1 MPEKRNARVGDG
13 RGLRSEGMVEDA
25 LWTLKGVLEQRP
37 MYGLKANI
45 EHIFR
50 APRCSPEDHA
60 QKDFI
65 VTLSGNVEIPL
76 QAKSS
81 QIGRRKH
88 DKKCR
93 NRNEFIP
100 CIVVGAKDTVEAVIR
115 KIVSCFKRVLEAMRL
130 GSICQIKSG
139 FESVLRTTEIE
150 TTVNRNKSRDK
161 WFHRIETF
169 RHGRASQFALAR

>member
-1 MPEKRNARVGDG
+1 MLEKRNTRVGEG
-13 RGLRSEGMVEDA
+13 RGLRSEGMVENA
-25 LWTLKGVLEQRP
+25 LWTLKGVLEERP
-37 MYGLKANI
+37 IYGLKVNI

-65 VTLSGNVEIPL
+65 VTLSGSVEIPL

-81 QIGRRKH
+81 EIGRRKH

-130 GSICQIKSG
+130 GSIRRIKSG
-139 FESVLRTTEIE
+139 FESILKTSE
-150 TTVNRNKSRDK
+150 TMRSRNQPRDK
-161 WFHRIETF
+161 WFHRVETF
-169 RHGRASQFALAR
+169 RHGRASQSAFAI